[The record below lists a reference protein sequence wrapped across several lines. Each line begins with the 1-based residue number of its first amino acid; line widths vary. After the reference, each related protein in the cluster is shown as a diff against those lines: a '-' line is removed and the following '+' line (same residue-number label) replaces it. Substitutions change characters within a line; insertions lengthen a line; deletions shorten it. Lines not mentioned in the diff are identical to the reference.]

1 MSFRLA
7 RLEIRK
13 KELRGS
19 TRSGRVLDK
28 PQEKGRGRRF
38 TAMKLY
44 VGVTDN
50 DWYRFLSQ
58 LPNADEVNFWQPGG
72 KQRFQSLRPGE
83 LFVFK
88 LHSPL
93 NFIVGGGFFTHSSIL
108 PLSLAWEAFGE
119 KNGTSTFAEMRSKI
133 LKYRGS
139 DTHAREDFEIGCILL
154 QQPFFLPRN
163 AWIPVPRDFSLNIV
177 QGKTYDA
184 ESGAGKD
191 LWDAINVRIAS
202 QPSLQFQ
209 IGEGKVMWRD
219 ASIRQRLG
227 QGAFRILVTDTYHRH
242 CAITGEKALPALE
255 VAHIKPVTESGQH
268 RVDNGLLFRSDIH
281 RLFDAG
287 YVTVTPDYKFRASGR
302 LKGDFNNGEDYFQ
315 LSGSPI
321 WLPRESYNRPNR
333 EFLEWHSDTKF
344 LR

>member
-1 MSFRLA
+1 MSPATPLFLMHELSA
-7 RLEIRK
+7 GKAGNSK
-13 KELRGS
+13 KRIAGKYEVWQS
-19 TRSGRVLDK
+19 TRQAAR
-28 PQEKGRGRRF
+28 KGQGPTF
-38 TAMKLY
+38 HGHEAY

-119 KNGTSTFAEMRSKI
+119 KNGTSTFAEMRSKF

-202 QPSLQFQ
+202 HAFSQT
-209 IGEGKVMWRD
+209 
-219 ASIRQRLG
+219 RLG
-227 QGAFRILVTDTYHRH
+227 
-242 CAITGEKALPALE
+242 K
-255 VAHIKPVTESGQH
+255 
-268 RVDNGLLFRSDIH
+268 N
-281 RLFDAG
+281 
-287 YVTVTPDYKFRASGR
+287 
-302 LKGDFNNGEDYFQ
+302 
-315 LSGSPI
+315 GSPVGEQPV
-321 WLPRESYNRPNR
+321 LV
-333 EFLEWHSDTKF
+333 
-344 LR
+344 